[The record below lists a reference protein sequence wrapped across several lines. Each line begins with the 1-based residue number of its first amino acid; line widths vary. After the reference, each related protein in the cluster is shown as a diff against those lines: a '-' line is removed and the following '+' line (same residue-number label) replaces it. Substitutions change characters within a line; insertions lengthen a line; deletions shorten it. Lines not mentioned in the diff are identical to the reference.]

1 MKIWSINCFETVLT
15 SRMLEWRKEG
25 FHNFRAILLQ
35 LVWTIMISWSN
46 LGKITKNKFLLIP
59 LSYATPPTHYRTRSH
74 NSRQII
80 FFGQK
85 WLRNKLLRFLDRL
98 DRSNLT
104 YAAIKGNLEMSAWD
118 PGYILDISCSMF
130 WRQISRNWRNSVA
143 SFRAQWQESY
153 HHVWRPGMC
162 HFSKV
167 LVFKVEIQRCG
178 REVTSCLS
186 PRWGS
191 WREPTTQR
199 SKPIFA
205 GGLHFNFL
213 IVLNSR
219 HKLWLTT
226 CTLAKALDFD
236 HFHS

>member
-1 MKIWSINCFETVLT
+1 MVLT

-118 PGYILDISCSMF
+118 PGYIL
-130 WRQISRNWRNSVA
+130 
-143 SFRAQWQESY
+143 
-153 HHVWRPGMC
+153 G
-162 HFSKV
+162 HFLLNV
-167 LVFKVEIQRCG
+167 LKTNQSELKKF
-178 REVTSCLS
+178 SCLFQSTVARVIS
-186 PRWGS
+186 PCLKTRYVPLFKS
-191 WREPTTQR
+191 
-199 SKPIFA
+199 A
-205 GGLHFNFL
+205 GL
-213 IVLNSR
+213 
-219 HKLWLTT
+219 
-226 CTLAKALDFD
+226 
-236 HFHS
+236 

>member
-1 MKIWSINCFETVLT
+1 MFMVLIDSVT
-15 SRMLEWRKEG
+15 SLTTNLPHKRRALSGTKCHPKEG
-25 FHNFRAILLQ
+25 KTFC
-35 LVWTIMISWSN
+35 TC
-46 LGKITKNKFLLIP
+46 
-59 LSYATPPTHYRTRSH
+59 
-74 NSRQII
+74 
-80 FFGQK
+80 
-85 WLRNKLLRFLDRL
+85 
-98 DRSNLT
+98 
-104 YAAIKGNLEMSAWD
+104 LEFVFTN
-118 PGYILDISCSMF
+118 ISCSMF

-199 SKPIFA
+199 SKPTFA

-219 HKLWLTT
+219 HKLWLIT
-226 CTLAKALDFD
+226 CTLAKALLCDQ
-236 HFHS
+236 FHS